1 MDNEHSKDFINICC
15 KYNEHTFNI
24 KIPKIES
31 LLNLKHY
38 IVQQLNTVKIYTYD
52 TNISIR
58 YGFPPKLISDSES
71 DTKTLPELSIGN
83 NECLRVEL
91 IDPKCIRASENEIID
106 YSAHRIKKKTI
117 PADNCC
123 LFNAINFAMN
133 QSITEPEVIRSL
145 ISMVIL
151 DNPTE
156 YNKAV
161 LEKEP
166 EDYCEWI
173 MKGDSWG
180 GGIEIAILSKYFR
193 INIGVVD
200 IKNLTIEYFGDNYS
214 NVIYL
219 LYDNVHYDVFYYEND
234 EKKITGIFKSEDA
247 SAKEE
252 IMQIATEL
260 KRHRQY
266 VDTQNFSVKCM
277 ECNFLMK
284 GQEDVVEHSKKTGH
298 TNFSQV

>member
-1 MDNEHSKDFINICC
+1 MEQAKDNIAIQC
-15 KYNEHTFNI
+15 KYEDKSFTI
-24 KIPKIES
+24 KIPKVES

-38 IVQQLNTVKIYTYD
+38 IVKELSTLKIFTYD

-58 YGFPPKLISDSES
+58 YGFPPKLISDSS
-71 DTKTLPELSIGN
+71 NDTKTLPELSIGN

-106 YSAHRIKKKTI
+106 YSKHRIKKKSI

-123 LFNAINFAMN
+123 LFNAINYAMN
-133 QSITEPEVIRSL
+133 QSITEPEVIRSI

-161 LEKEP
+161 LEKDP

-173 MKGDSWG
+173 MRGDSWG
-180 GGIEIAILSKYFR
+180 GGIEIAILSKYFML
-193 INIGVVD
+193 NIGVVD
-200 IKNLTIEYFGDNYS
+200 IKNLTIEYFGNNYS
-214 NVIYL
+214 NTIYL
-219 LYDNVHYDVFYYEND
+219 LYDNVHYDVFYYETD
-234 EKKITGIFKSEDA
+234 DKKITGVFKSDDTK
-247 SAKEE
+247 AKDE
-252 IMQIATEL
+252 ILEIAAEL
-260 KRHRQY
+260 KRHKQY
-266 VDTQNFSVKCM
+266 VDTQNYSIKCM

-284 GQEDVVEHSKKTGH
+284 GNDDVIEHSKKTGH
-298 TNFSQV
+298 TNFNQI

>member
-1 MDNEHSKDFINICC
+1 MEQAKDNITIQC
-15 KYNEHTFNI
+15 KYEDKSFTI
-24 KIPKIES
+24 KIPKVES

-38 IVQQLNTVKIYTYD
+38 IVKELSTFKIFTYD

-58 YGFPPKLISDSES
+58 YGFPPKLISDSS
-71 DTKTLPELSIGN
+71 NDTKTLPELSIGN

-106 YSAHRIKKKTI
+106 YSKHRIKKKSI

-123 LFNAINFAMN
+123 LFNAINYAMN
-133 QSITEPEVIRSL
+133 QSITEPEVIRSI

-161 LEKEP
+161 LEKDP

-173 MKGDSWG
+173 MRGDSWG
-180 GGIEIAILSKYFR
+180 GGIEIAILSKYFML
-193 INIGVVD
+193 NIGVVD
-200 IKNLTIEYFGDNYS
+200 IKNLTIEYFGNNYS
-214 NVIYL
+214 NTIYL
-219 LYDNVHYDVFYYEND
+219 LYDNVHYDVFYYETD
-234 EKKITGIFKSEDA
+234 DKKITGVFKSDDTK
-247 SAKEE
+247 AKDE
-252 IMQIATEL
+252 ILEIAAEL
-260 KRHRQY
+260 KRHKQY
-266 VDTQNFSVKCM
+266 VDTQNYSIKCM

-284 GQEDVVEHSKKTGH
+284 GNDDVIEHSKKTGH
-298 TNFSQV
+298 TNFNQI

>member
-1 MDNEHSKDFINICC
+1 MEQTKEITIQC
-15 KYNEHTFNI
+15 KYEDKSFTI
-24 KIPKIES
+24 KIPKVES

-38 IVQQLNTVKIYTYD
+38 IVKELSTLKIFTYD

-58 YGFPPKLISDSES
+58 YGFPPKLISDSS
-71 DTKTLPELSIGN
+71 NDTKTLPELSIGN

-106 YSAHRIKKKTI
+106 YSKHRIKKKSI

-123 LFNAINFAMN
+123 LFNAINYAMN
-133 QSITEPEVIRSL
+133 QSITEPEVIRSI

-161 LEKEP
+161 LEKDP

-173 MKGDSWG
+173 MRGDSWG
-180 GGIEIAILSKYFR
+180 GGIEIAILSKYFML
-193 INIGVVD
+193 NIGVVD
-200 IKNLTIEYFGDNYS
+200 IKNLTIEYFGNNYS
-214 NVIYL
+214 NTIYL
-219 LYDNVHYDVFYYEND
+219 LYDNVHYDVFYYETD
-234 EKKITGIFKSEDA
+234 DKKITGVFKSDDTK
-247 SAKEE
+247 AKDE
-252 IMQIATEL
+252 ILEIAAEL
-260 KRHRQY
+260 KRHKQY
-266 VDTQNFSVKCM
+266 VDTQNYSIKCM

-284 GQEDVVEHSKKTGH
+284 GNDDVIEHSKKTGH
-298 TNFSQV
+298 TNFNQI

>member
-1 MDNEHSKDFINICC
+1 MEQAKDNITIQC
-15 KYNEHTFNI
+15 KYEDKSFTI
-24 KIPKIES
+24 KIPKVES

-38 IVQQLNTVKIYTYD
+38 IVKELSTLKIFTYD

-58 YGFPPKLISDSES
+58 YGFPPKLISDSS
-71 DTKTLPELSIGN
+71 NDTKTLPELSIGN

-106 YSAHRIKKKTI
+106 YSKHRIKKKSI

-123 LFNAINFAMN
+123 LFNAINYAMN
-133 QSITEPEVIRSL
+133 QSITEPEVIRSI

-161 LEKEP
+161 LEKDP

-173 MKGDSWG
+173 MRGDSWG
-180 GGIEIAILSKYFR
+180 GGIEMAILSKYFML
-193 INIGVVD
+193 NIGVVD
-200 IKNLTIEYFGDNYS
+200 IKNLTIEYFGNNYS
-214 NVIYL
+214 NTIYL
-219 LYDNVHYDVFYYEND
+219 LYDNVHYDVFYYETD
-234 EKKITGIFKSEDA
+234 DKKITGVFKSDDTK
-247 SAKEE
+247 AKDE
-252 IMQIATEL
+252 ILEIAAEL
-260 KRHRQY
+260 KRHKQY
-266 VDTQNFSVKCM
+266 VDTQNYSIKCM

-284 GQEDVVEHSKKTGH
+284 GNDDVIEHSKKTGH
-298 TNFSQV
+298 TNFNQI

>member
-1 MDNEHSKDFINICC
+1 MEQAKEITIQC
-15 KYNEHTFNI
+15 KYEDKSFTI
-24 KIPKIES
+24 KIPKVES

-38 IVQQLNTVKIYTYD
+38 IVKELSTLKIFTYD

-58 YGFPPKLISDSES
+58 YGFPPKLISDSS
-71 DTKTLPELSIGN
+71 NDTKTLPELSIGN

-106 YSAHRIKKKTI
+106 YSKHRIKKKSI

-123 LFNAINFAMN
+123 LFNAINYAMN
-133 QSITEPEVIRSL
+133 QSITEPEVIRSI

-161 LEKEP
+161 LEKDP

-173 MKGDSWG
+173 MRGDSWG
-180 GGIEIAILSKYFR
+180 GGIEIAILSKYFML
-193 INIGVVD
+193 NIGVVD
-200 IKNLTIEYFGDNYS
+200 IKNLTIEYFGNNYS
-214 NVIYL
+214 NTIYL
-219 LYDNVHYDVFYYEND
+219 LYDNVHYDVFYYETD
-234 EKKITGIFKSEDA
+234 DKKITGVFKSDDTK
-247 SAKEE
+247 AKDE
-252 IMQIATEL
+252 ILEIAAEL
-260 KRHRQY
+260 KRHKQY
-266 VDTQNFSVKCM
+266 VDTQNYSIKCM

-284 GQEDVVEHSKKTGH
+284 GNDDVIEHSKKTGH
-298 TNFSQV
+298 TNFNQI

>member
-1 MDNEHSKDFINICC
+1 MEQAKDNITIQC
-15 KYNEHTFNI
+15 KYEDKSFTI
-24 KIPKIES
+24 KIPKVES

-38 IVQQLNTVKIYTYD
+38 IVKELSTLEIFTYD

-58 YGFPPKLISDSES
+58 YGFPPNLISDSS
-71 DTKTLPELSIGN
+71 NDTKTLPELSIGN

-106 YSAHRIKKKTI
+106 YSKHRIKKKSI

-123 LFNAINFAMN
+123 LFNAINYAMN
-133 QSITEPEVIRSL
+133 QSITEPEVIRSI

-161 LEKEP
+161 LEKDP

-173 MKGDSWG
+173 MRGDSWG
-180 GGIEIAILSKYFR
+180 GGIEIAILSKYFML
-193 INIGVVD
+193 NIGVVD
-200 IKNLTIEYFGDNYS
+200 IKNLTIEYFGNNYS
-214 NVIYL
+214 NTIYL
-219 LYDNVHYDVFYYEND
+219 LYDNVHYDVFYYETD
-234 EKKITGIFKSEDA
+234 DKKITGVFKSDDTK
-247 SAKEE
+247 AKDE
-252 IMQIATEL
+252 ILEIAAEL
-260 KRHRQY
+260 KRHKQY
-266 VDTQNFSVKCM
+266 VDTQNYSIKCM

-284 GQEDVVEHSKKTGH
+284 GNDDVIEHSKKTGH
-298 TNFSQV
+298 TNFNQI

>member
-1 MDNEHSKDFINICC
+1 MEQAKDNITIQC
-15 KYNEHTFNI
+15 KYEDKSFTI
-24 KIPKIES
+24 KIPNVES

-38 IVQQLNTVKIYTYD
+38 IVKELSTLKIFTYD

-58 YGFPPKLISDSES
+58 YGFPPKLISDSS
-71 DTKTLPELSIGN
+71 NDTKTLPELSIGN

-106 YSAHRIKKKTI
+106 YSKHRIKKKSI

-123 LFNAINFAMN
+123 LFNAINYAMN
-133 QSITEPEVIRSL
+133 QSITEPEVIRSI

-161 LEKEP
+161 LEKDP

-173 MKGDSWG
+173 MRGDSWG
-180 GGIEIAILSKYFR
+180 GGIEIAILSKYFML
-193 INIGVVD
+193 NIGVVD
-200 IKNLTIEYFGDNYS
+200 IKNLTIEYFGNNYS
-214 NVIYL
+214 NTIYL
-219 LYDNVHYDVFYYEND
+219 LYDNVHYDVFYYETD
-234 EKKITGIFKSEDA
+234 DKKITGVFKSDDTK
-247 SAKEE
+247 AKDE
-252 IMQIATEL
+252 ILEIAAEL
-260 KRHRQY
+260 KRHKQY
-266 VDTQNFSVKCM
+266 VDTQNYSIKCM

-284 GQEDVVEHSKKTGH
+284 GNDDVIEHSKKTGH
-298 TNFSQV
+298 TNFNQI

>member
-1 MDNEHSKDFINICC
+1 MEQAKEITIQC
-15 KYNEHTFNI
+15 KYEDKSFTI
-24 KIPKIES
+24 KIPKVES

-38 IVQQLNTVKIYTYD
+38 IVKELSTLKIFTYD

-58 YGFPPKLISDSES
+58 YGFPPKLISDSS
-71 DTKTLPELSIGN
+71 NDTKTLPELSIGN

-106 YSAHRIKKKTI
+106 YSKHRIKKKSI

-123 LFNAINFAMN
+123 LFNAINYAMN
-133 QSITEPEVIRSL
+133 QSITEPEVIRSI

-161 LEKEP
+161 LEKDP

-173 MKGDSWG
+173 MRGDSWG
-180 GGIEIAILSKYFR
+180 GGIEIAILSKYFML
-193 INIGVVD
+193 NIGVVD

-214 NVIYL
+214 NTIYL
-219 LYDNVHYDVFYYEND
+219 LYDNVHYDVFYYETD
-234 EKKITGIFKSEDA
+234 DKKITGVFKSDDTK
-247 SAKEE
+247 AKDE
-252 IMQIATEL
+252 ILEIAAEL
-260 KRHRQY
+260 KRHKQY
-266 VDTQNFSVKCM
+266 VDTQNYSIKCM

-284 GQEDVVEHSKKTGH
+284 GNDDVIEHSKKTGH
-298 TNFSQV
+298 TNFNQI

>member
-1 MDNEHSKDFINICC
+1 MEQAKDNITIQC
-15 KYNEHTFNI
+15 KYEDKTFTI
-24 KIPKIES
+24 KIPKVES

-38 IVQQLNTVKIYTYD
+38 IVKELSTLKIFTYD

-58 YGFPPKLISDSES
+58 YGFPPKLISDSS
-71 DTKTLPELSIGN
+71 NDTKTLPELSIGN

-106 YSAHRIKKKTI
+106 YSKHRIKKKSI

-123 LFNAINFAMN
+123 LFNAINYAMN
-133 QSITEPEVIRSL
+133 QSITEPEVIRSI

-161 LEKEP
+161 LEKDP

-173 MKGDSWG
+173 MRGDSWG
-180 GGIEIAILSKYFR
+180 GGIEIAILSKYFML
-193 INIGVVD
+193 NIGVVD
-200 IKNLTIEYFGDNYS
+200 IKNLTIEYFGNNYS
-214 NVIYL
+214 NTIYL
-219 LYDNVHYDVFYYEND
+219 LYDNVHYDVFYYETD
-234 EKKITGIFKSEDA
+234 DKKITGVFKSDDTK
-247 SAKEE
+247 AKDE
-252 IMQIATEL
+252 ILEIAAEL
-260 KRHRQY
+260 KRHKQY
-266 VDTQNFSVKCM
+266 VDTQNYSIKCM

-284 GQEDVVEHSKKTGH
+284 GNDDVIEHSKKTGH
-298 TNFSQV
+298 TNFNQI

>member
-1 MDNEHSKDFINICC
+1 MEQAKDNITIQC
-15 KYNEHTFNI
+15 KYGDKSFTI
-24 KIPKIES
+24 KIPKVES

-38 IVQQLNTVKIYTYD
+38 IVKELSTLKIFTYD

-58 YGFPPKLISDSES
+58 YGFPPKLISDSS
-71 DTKTLPELSIGN
+71 NDTKTLPELSIGN

-106 YSAHRIKKKTI
+106 YSKHRIKKKSI

-123 LFNAINFAMN
+123 LFNAINYAMN
-133 QSITEPEVIRSL
+133 QSITEPEVIRSI

-161 LEKEP
+161 LEKDP

-173 MKGDSWG
+173 MRGDSWG
-180 GGIEIAILSKYFR
+180 GGIEIAILSKYFML
-193 INIGVVD
+193 NIGVVD
-200 IKNLTIEYFGDNYS
+200 IKNLTIEYFGNNYS
-214 NVIYL
+214 NTIYL
-219 LYDNVHYDVFYYEND
+219 LYDNVHYDVFYYETD
-234 EKKITGIFKSEDA
+234 DKKITGVFKSDDTK
-247 SAKEE
+247 AKDE
-252 IMQIATEL
+252 ILEIAAEL
-260 KRHRQY
+260 KRHKQY
-266 VDTQNFSVKCM
+266 VDTQNYSIKCM

-284 GQEDVVEHSKKTGH
+284 GNDDVIEHSKKTGH
-298 TNFSQV
+298 TNFNQI

>member
-1 MDNEHSKDFINICC
+1 MEQAKEITIQC
-15 KYNEHTFNI
+15 KYEDKSFTI
-24 KIPKIES
+24 KIPKVES

-38 IVQQLNTVKIYTYD
+38 IVKELGTLKIFTYD

-58 YGFPPKLISDSES
+58 YGFPPKLISDSS
-71 DTKTLPELSIGN
+71 NDTKTLPELSIGN

-106 YSAHRIKKKTI
+106 YSKHRIKKKSI

-123 LFNAINFAMN
+123 LFNAINYAMN
-133 QSITEPEVIRSL
+133 QSITEPEVIRSI

-161 LEKEP
+161 LEKDP

-173 MKGDSWG
+173 MRGDSWG
-180 GGIEIAILSKYFR
+180 GGMEIAILSKYFML
-193 INIGVVD
+193 NIGVVD
-200 IKNLTIEYFGDNYS
+200 IKNLTIEYFGNNYS
-214 NVIYL
+214 NTIYL
-219 LYDNVHYDVFYYEND
+219 LYDNVHYDVFYYETD
-234 EKKITGIFKSEDA
+234 DKKITGVFKSDDTK
-247 SAKEE
+247 AKDE
-252 IMQIATEL
+252 ILEIAAEL
-260 KRHRQY
+260 KRHKQY
-266 VDTQNFSVKCM
+266 VDTQNYSIKCM

-284 GQEDVVEHSKKTGH
+284 GNDDVIEHSKKTGH
-298 TNFSQV
+298 TNFNQI

>member
-1 MDNEHSKDFINICC
+1 MEQAKDNITIQC
-15 KYNEHTFNI
+15 KYEDKSFTI
-24 KIPKIES
+24 KIPKVES

-38 IVQQLNTVKIYTYD
+38 IVKELGTLKIFTYD

-58 YGFPPKLISDSES
+58 YGFPPKLISDSS
-71 DTKTLPELSIGN
+71 NDTKTLPELSIGN

-106 YSAHRIKKKTI
+106 YSKHRIKKKSI

-123 LFNAINFAMN
+123 LFNAINYAMN
-133 QSITEPEVIRSL
+133 QSITEPEVIRSI

-161 LEKEP
+161 LEKDP

-173 MKGDSWG
+173 MRGDSWG
-180 GGIEIAILSKYFR
+180 GGIEIAILSKYFML
-193 INIGVVD
+193 NIGVVD
-200 IKNLTIEYFGDNYS
+200 IKNLTIEYFGNNYS
-214 NVIYL
+214 NTIYL
-219 LYDNVHYDVFYYEND
+219 LYDNVHYDVFYYETD
-234 EKKITGIFKSEDA
+234 DKKITGVFKSDDTK
-247 SAKEE
+247 AKDE
-252 IMQIATEL
+252 ILEIAAEL
-260 KRHRQY
+260 KRHKQY
-266 VDTQNFSVKCM
+266 VDTQNYSIKCM

-284 GQEDVVEHSKKTGH
+284 GNDDVIEHSKKTGH
-298 TNFSQV
+298 TNFNQI

>member
-1 MDNEHSKDFINICC
+1 MEQAKDNITIQC
-15 KYNEHTFNI
+15 KYEDKSFTI
-24 KIPKIES
+24 KIPKVES

-38 IVQQLNTVKIYTYD
+38 IVKELSTLKIFTYD

-58 YGFPPKLISDSES
+58 YGFPPKLISDSS
-71 DTKTLPELSIGN
+71 NDTKTLPELSIGN

-106 YSAHRIKKKTI
+106 YSKHRIKKKSI

-123 LFNAINFAMN
+123 LFNAINYAMN
-133 QSITEPEVIRSL
+133 QSITEPEVIRSI

-161 LEKEP
+161 LEKDP

-173 MKGDSWG
+173 MRGDSWG
-180 GGIEIAILSKYFR
+180 GGIEIAILSKYFML
-193 INIGVVD
+193 NIGVVD
-200 IKNLTIEYFGDNYS
+200 IKNLTIEYFGNNYS
-214 NVIYL
+214 NTIYL
-219 LYDNVHYDVFYYEND
+219 LYDNVHYDVFYYETD
-234 EKKITGIFKSEDA
+234 DKKITGVFKSDDTK
-247 SAKEE
+247 AKDE
-252 IMQIATEL
+252 ILEIAAEL
-260 KRHRQY
+260 KRHKQY
-266 VDTQNFSVKCM
+266 VDTQNYSIKCM

-284 GQEDVVEHSKKTGH
+284 GNDDVIEHSKKTGH
-298 TNFSQV
+298 TNFNQI